1 MTQHIIDLLA
11 QASAE
16 LETAIN
22 EMGDYHHASEFAR
35 ISDHVDSAI
44 TRATQVQRSRPT
56 DHA

>member
-22 EMGDYHHASEFAR
+22 EMGDYHHASDLAR
-35 ISDHVDSAI
+35 ISDHVNSAI
-44 TRATQVQRSRPT
+44 TRATRAQSTPRT
-56 DHA
+56 DST